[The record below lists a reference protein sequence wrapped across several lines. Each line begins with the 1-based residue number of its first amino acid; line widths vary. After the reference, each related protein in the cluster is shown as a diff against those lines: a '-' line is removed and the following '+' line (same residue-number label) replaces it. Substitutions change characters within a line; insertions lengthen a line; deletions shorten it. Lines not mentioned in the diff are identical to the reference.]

1 MAQIFESP
9 DKGKTV
15 YARNFGEHFS
25 KRKLIKSPG
34 VAEEPLYERLAKDND
49 YGRVRK
55 EKF

>member
-15 YARNFGEHFS
+15 YARNAGEHFS
-25 KRKLIKSPG
+25 KRVLIKSPG
-34 VAEEPLYERLAKDND
+34 VAEEPLYERLARQNND
-49 YGRVRK
+49 RVRK